1 MLRNRLVR
9 VASLVFAG
17 ILMAAVLGGCAQQ
30 SNTATEQQTESRQY
44 MATVN
49 QTVEELANRLESFEE
64 AVSRGDAVTMRT
76 QADNAFKTLD
86 SLASIEVPEGL
97 EEVQSGYVDG
107 CNDLKEALNAYIALY
122 TEIDSATDEHPFDY
136 STYNDRIAAI
146 QNQYNDGIAK
156 LEAADKKATEL

>member
-49 QTVEELANRLESFEE
+49 QTVEELATRLESFEE

-107 CNDLKEALNAYIALY
+107 CNDLKEALNADIALY

>member
-1 MLRNRLVR
+1 MLRTRLVR

-17 ILMAAVLGGCAQQ
+17 ILMAAGLGGCAQQ